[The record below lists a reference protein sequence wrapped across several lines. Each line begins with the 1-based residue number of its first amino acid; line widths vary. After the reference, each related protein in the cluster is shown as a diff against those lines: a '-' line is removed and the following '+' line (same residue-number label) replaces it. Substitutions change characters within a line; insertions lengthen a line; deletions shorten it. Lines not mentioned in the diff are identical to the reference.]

1 MAPHFQLR
9 IKTLKF
15 ISAVDRGAQG
25 PIANAALI
33 KRAPSGDN
41 VEAMCKVACLDE
53 KLGLVFGWACVST
66 TTGGAPHI
74 DLQKDAIIGGDEL
87 IKVAAAFVEA
97 GANSD
102 VMHDCEPDGKIV
114 FAMPL
119 TADVK
124 TALQLQSDVEGLAI
138 AMKPSPETFKRFVAK
153 ELNAFS
159 IYGEGERILVGKS
172 EPEPIKPVA
181 APVDKAG
188 KKKRGKGKAPLMD
201 GMAPA
206 YKRIGKRAVFTSEVD
221 GHVHQI
227 DLDDPACCW
236 STTLCTTYQNAAG
249 SEYGHS
255 HPWLYDVTTG
265 AITIGADSGHT
276 HTVSDVVPADVLA
289 AAAAKDDDEPEPA
302 CAPVCAD
309 DKPGGPTVVVA
320 VAQRAPDA
328 PAAVPPV
335 GDSTQAGA
343 APTVVNKEQEMP
355 TEQEIQIAKQATDIT
370 NLRKMLAASLAL
382 TEPMRLHVGKLA
394 PTSVDEFLML
404 DGAGRDAAIA
414 AALAA
419 DPEVH
424 KTASGF
430 IIRKSDGPVA
440 LELAK
445 QADASAAVLKAQT
458 EEIAKARGLTEQV
471 TLEKRASTEL
481 SHFAKGV
488 AVSAAILKAL
498 DGIADETVRK
508 DALEAVKGAN
518 FALAKLGKPLG
529 APDGGEPQVSDPNVK
544 LNELA
549 KAHQAANKTT
559 FAKAYDAVLQTEEG
573 SALYNEIEKISKA
586 SHPAMR
592 AV

>member
-25 PIANAALI
+25 PIANVALI
-33 KRAPSGDN
+33 KRAPTGDA
-41 VEAMCKVACLDE
+41 VEAMCKVALLDE

-66 TTGGAPHI
+66 VTGGATPHI
-74 DLQKDAIIGGDEL
+74 DLQKDAIVGGDDL
-87 IKVAAAFVEA
+87 IKVAAEFMEA
-97 GANSD
+97 SAKSD
-102 VMHDCEPDGKIV
+102 VMHDLNPDGRIL
-114 FAMPL
+114 FALPL

-124 TALQLQSDVEGLAI
+124 TALNIQSDVEGLAI
-138 AMKPSPETFKRFVAK
+138 AMKPSPETFKRFVSK

-172 EPEPIKPVA
+172 EPEPAKPTA
-181 APVDKAG
+181 TPVDKAG
-188 KKKRGKGKAPLMD
+188 KKKKGKKPKTAPPMD

-206 YKRIGKRAVFTSEVD
+206 YKRIGKRAVFTTEID

-236 STTLCTTYQNAAG
+236 STTLCTSYQNAAG

-255 HPWLYDVTTG
+255 HPWIYDTTTG
-265 AITIGADSGHT
+265 AITIGPDSGHT

-289 AAAAKDDDEPEPA
+289 DAAAKDEEPEEVKCDP
-302 CAPVCAD
+302 CTPCPVE
-309 DKPGGPTVVVA
+309 DKPSGPTVVV
-320 VAQRAPDA
+320 VAARAPDA
-328 PAAVPPV
+328 AAA

-355 TEQEIQIAKQATDIT
+355 TEAETIAKQATDLT
-370 NLRKMLAASLAL
+370 NLRKMLVASLAL
-382 TEPMRLHVGKLA
+382 TEPMRLHVAKLA
-394 PTSVDEFLML
+394 PTSVDEFLSL
-404 DGAGRDAAIA
+404 DSAGRDAAVA

-419 DPEVH
+419 DPEVY
-424 KTASGF
+424 KTASGVV
-430 IIRKSDGPVA
+430 IRKSDGAVA
-440 LELAK
+440 KMLAE
-445 QADASAAVLKAQT
+445 QADANATIVKAQA
-458 EEIAKARGLTEQV
+458 EEIAKARALTEQV

-498 DGIADETVRK
+498 DGIADEAVRK

-518 FALAKLGKPLG
+518 FALATLGKPIG
-529 APDGGEPQVSDPNVK
+529 APDGAEPKTDDPK
-544 LNELA
+544 AQLDELA
-549 KAHQAANKTT
+549 KAHAAKTNAP
-559 FAKAYDAVLQTEEG
+559 FAKAYDDVLQTAEG
-573 SALYNEIEKISKA
+573 GALYAKLSTTTTL
-586 SHPAMR
+586 R